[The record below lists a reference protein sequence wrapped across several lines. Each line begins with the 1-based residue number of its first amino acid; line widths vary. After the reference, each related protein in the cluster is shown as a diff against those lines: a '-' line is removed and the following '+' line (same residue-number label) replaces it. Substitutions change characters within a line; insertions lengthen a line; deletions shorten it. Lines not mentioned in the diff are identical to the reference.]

1 MNFKYSQ
8 IQKGMLQAGRAE
20 KVDKKVGSFL

>member
-8 IQKGMLQAGRAE
+8 TQKRMSQAGRAE
-20 KVDKKVGSFL
+20 KVDEKMGLFL